1 MSTVINAA
9 LIGAGTVGGGLYRL
23 QETMSEEI
31 EKRVGAKLNIKKVL
45 VRDASKKREGI
56 DPSVMT
62 TDWNEIINDHE
73 IQIVIELMGGTTL
86 ARERILEALEAGKNV
101 VTANKDLIA
110 EHGEE
115 IFEKAQ
121 EKGLDVQFEAAVAGA
136 IPIIRPIMQNMDGD
150 NITEVMGIVNG
161 TTNYILTKMSEE
173 GLSYEKAL
181 ADATELGYAEAD
193 PTADVEGIDAAR
205 KVAIISQLIFHTNVT
220 LDDVYKE
227 GISKITSDDISY
239 AKDFGYVIKL
249 VGTSKM
255 TDGKIEVRVHP
266 LLIDEKHPLASVRD
280 SFNAVYVLGDALD
293 AAMFM
298 GRGAGDLPTA
308 SAVLGDVLDVMR
320 NIMNN
325 CTNRVPVDYY
335 NNYEIMPID
344 NVESKFFLKTVVDDK
359 PGVLALIAGD
369 MAENGVSVKKVV
381 QKNARD
387 GVADLVFITDTV
399 EENKFMAS
407 VKAIKELD
415 SVKEISSII
424 RVK

>member
-1 MSTVINAA
+1 
-9 LIGAGTVGGGLYRL
+9 
-23 QETMSEEI
+23 
-31 EKRVGAKLNIKKVL
+31 
-45 VRDASKKREGI
+45 
-56 DPSVMT
+56 
-62 TDWNEIINDHE
+62 
-73 IQIVIELMGGTTL
+73 
-86 ARERILEALEAGKNV
+86 
-101 VTANKDLIA
+101 
-110 EHGEE
+110 
-115 IFEKAQ
+115 
-121 EKGLDVQFEAAVAGA
+121 
-136 IPIIRPIMQNMDGD
+136 
-150 NITEVMGIVNG
+150 
-161 TTNYILTKMSEE
+161 
-173 GLSYEKAL
+173 
-181 ADATELGYAEAD
+181 
-193 PTADVEGIDAAR
+193 
-205 KVAIISQLIFHTNVT
+205 
-220 LDDVYKE
+220 
-227 GISKITSDDISY
+227 
-239 AKDFGYVIKL
+239 
-249 VGTSKM
+249 
-255 TDGKIEVRVHP
+255 
-266 LLIDEKHPLASVRD
+266 
-280 SFNAVYVLGDALD
+280 
-293 AAMFM
+293 M

>member
-1 MSTVINAA
+1 
-9 LIGAGTVGGGLYRL
+9 
-23 QETMSEEI
+23 
-31 EKRVGAKLNIKKVL
+31 
-45 VRDASKKREGI
+45 
-56 DPSVMT
+56 
-62 TDWNEIINDHE
+62 
-73 IQIVIELMGGTTL
+73 
-86 ARERILEALEAGKNV
+86 
-101 VTANKDLIA
+101 
-110 EHGEE
+110 
-115 IFEKAQ
+115 
-121 EKGLDVQFEAAVAGA
+121 
-136 IPIIRPIMQNMDGD
+136 
-150 NITEVMGIVNG
+150 
-161 TTNYILTKMSEE
+161 
-173 GLSYEKAL
+173 
-181 ADATELGYAEAD
+181 
-193 PTADVEGIDAAR
+193 
-205 KVAIISQLIFHTNVT
+205 
-220 LDDVYKE
+220 
-227 GISKITSDDISY
+227 
-239 AKDFGYVIKL
+239 
-249 VGTSKM
+249 
-255 TDGKIEVRVHP
+255 
-266 LLIDEKHPLASVRD
+266 
-280 SFNAVYVLGDALD
+280 
-293 AAMFM
+293 MFM

>member
-1 MSTVINAA
+1 
-9 LIGAGTVGGGLYRL
+9 
-23 QETMSEEI
+23 
-31 EKRVGAKLNIKKVL
+31 
-45 VRDASKKREGI
+45 
-56 DPSVMT
+56 
-62 TDWNEIINDHE
+62 
-73 IQIVIELMGGTTL
+73 
-86 ARERILEALEAGKNV
+86 
-101 VTANKDLIA
+101 
-110 EHGEE
+110 
-115 IFEKAQ
+115 
-121 EKGLDVQFEAAVAGA
+121 
-136 IPIIRPIMQNMDGD
+136 
-150 NITEVMGIVNG
+150 
-161 TTNYILTKMSEE
+161 
-173 GLSYEKAL
+173 
-181 ADATELGYAEAD
+181 
-193 PTADVEGIDAAR
+193 
-205 KVAIISQLIFHTNVT
+205 
-220 LDDVYKE
+220 
-227 GISKITSDDISY
+227 
-239 AKDFGYVIKL
+239 
-249 VGTSKM
+249 
-255 TDGKIEVRVHP
+255 
-266 LLIDEKHPLASVRD
+266 
-280 SFNAVYVLGDALD
+280 
-293 AAMFM
+293 MFM

-335 NNYEIMPID
+335 NNYEIMLID

>member
-255 TDGKIEVRVHP
+255 TDGKIEARVHP

-280 SFNAVYVLGDALD
+280 SFNAVY
-293 AAMFM
+293 
-298 GRGAGDLPTA
+298 
-308 SAVLGDVLDVMR
+308 VLGDVLDVMR

>member
-1 MSTVINAA
+1 
-9 LIGAGTVGGGLYRL
+9 
-23 QETMSEEI
+23 
-31 EKRVGAKLNIKKVL
+31 
-45 VRDASKKREGI
+45 
-56 DPSVMT
+56 
-62 TDWNEIINDHE
+62 
-73 IQIVIELMGGTTL
+73 
-86 ARERILEALEAGKNV
+86 
-101 VTANKDLIA
+101 
-110 EHGEE
+110 
-115 IFEKAQ
+115 
-121 EKGLDVQFEAAVAGA
+121 
-136 IPIIRPIMQNMDGD
+136 
-150 NITEVMGIVNG
+150 
-161 TTNYILTKMSEE
+161 
-173 GLSYEKAL
+173 
-181 ADATELGYAEAD
+181 
-193 PTADVEGIDAAR
+193 
-205 KVAIISQLIFHTNVT
+205 
-220 LDDVYKE
+220 
-227 GISKITSDDISY
+227 
-239 AKDFGYVIKL
+239 
-249 VGTSKM
+249 
-255 TDGKIEVRVHP
+255 
-266 LLIDEKHPLASVRD
+266 
-280 SFNAVYVLGDALD
+280 
-293 AAMFM
+293 MFM

-320 NIMNN
+320 NIINN

>member
-1 MSTVINAA
+1 M
-9 LIGAGTVGGGLYRL
+9 RL
-23 QETMSEEI
+23 QCS
-31 EKRVGAKLNIKKVL
+31 
-45 VRDASKKREGI
+45 
-56 DPSVMT
+56 
-62 TDWNEIINDHE
+62 W
-73 IQIVIELMGGTTL
+73 
-86 ARERILEALEAGKNV
+86 
-101 VTANKDLIA
+101 
-110 EHGEE
+110 
-115 IFEKAQ
+115 
-121 EKGLDVQFEAAVAGA
+121 
-136 IPIIRPIMQNMDGD
+136 
-150 NITEVMGIVNG
+150 
-161 TTNYILTKMSEE
+161 
-173 GLSYEKAL
+173 
-181 ADATELGYAEAD
+181 AEA
-193 PTADVEGIDAAR
+193 
-205 KVAIISQLIFHTNVT
+205 
-220 LDDVYKE
+220 
-227 GISKITSDDISY
+227 
-239 AKDFGYVIKL
+239 
-249 VGTSKM
+249 
-255 TDGKIEVRVHP
+255 
-266 LLIDEKHPLASVRD
+266 
-280 SFNAVYVLGDALD
+280 
-293 AAMFM
+293 
-298 GRGAGDLPTA
+298 AGDLPTA

>member
-205 KVAIISQLIFHTNVT
+205 KVAIIHSL
-220 LDDVYKE
+220 
-227 GISKITSDDISY
+227 
-239 AKDFGYVIKL
+239 
-249 VGTSKM
+249 
-255 TDGKIEVRVHP
+255 
-266 LLIDEKHPLASVRD
+266 
-280 SFNAVYVLGDALD
+280 
-293 AAMFM
+293 
-298 GRGAGDLPTA
+298 
-308 SAVLGDVLDVMR
+308 
-320 NIMNN
+320 
-325 CTNRVPVDYY
+325 
-335 NNYEIMPID
+335 
-344 NVESKFFLKTVVDDK
+344 
-359 PGVLALIAGD
+359 
-369 MAENGVSVKKVV
+369 
-381 QKNARD
+381 
-387 GVADLVFITDTV
+387 
-399 EENKFMAS
+399 
-407 VKAIKELD
+407 
-415 SVKEISSII
+415 SSIQM
-424 RVK
+424 

>member
-1 MSTVINAA
+1 
-9 LIGAGTVGGGLYRL
+9 
-23 QETMSEEI
+23 
-31 EKRVGAKLNIKKVL
+31 
-45 VRDASKKREGI
+45 
-56 DPSVMT
+56 
-62 TDWNEIINDHE
+62 
-73 IQIVIELMGGTTL
+73 
-86 ARERILEALEAGKNV
+86 
-101 VTANKDLIA
+101 
-110 EHGEE
+110 
-115 IFEKAQ
+115 
-121 EKGLDVQFEAAVAGA
+121 
-136 IPIIRPIMQNMDGD
+136 
-150 NITEVMGIVNG
+150 
-161 TTNYILTKMSEE
+161 
-173 GLSYEKAL
+173 
-181 ADATELGYAEAD
+181 
-193 PTADVEGIDAAR
+193 
-205 KVAIISQLIFHTNVT
+205 
-220 LDDVYKE
+220 
-227 GISKITSDDISY
+227 
-239 AKDFGYVIKL
+239 
-249 VGTSKM
+249 
-255 TDGKIEVRVHP
+255 
-266 LLIDEKHPLASVRD
+266 
-280 SFNAVYVLGDALD
+280 
-293 AAMFM
+293 MFM

-387 GVADLVFITDTV
+387 GVADLVFITV